1 MRTWTL
7 KLVFASIFAATL
19 VACGQQSEPARTS
32 AEPDVRKA
40 EVAQA
45 TASATESGGEQKYLT
60 NCAICHQANG
70 NGLPGAFPPLAGS
83 DYFADDRMRAVEA
96 TIKGLSGPITVNGVE
111 YNAVMPAMNYLSDE
125 DLAAILSYVLT
136 SWGNSAGAI
145 TAEDVA
151 KVRGAAGLGG

>member
-7 KLVFASIFAATL
+7 KPVFVSIFAATL
-19 VACGQQSEPARTS
+19 VACGQQSEPAGAS
-32 AEPDVRKA
+32 GEPELHKA

-45 TASATESGGEQKYLT
+45 TASATESAGEQKYLT

-70 NGLPGAFPPLAGS
+70 KGLPGAFPPLAGS

-111 YNAVMPAMNYLSDE
+111 YNVVMPAMSHLNDE
-125 DLAAILSYVLT
+125 DLAAILTYVLT

-151 KVRGAAGLGG
+151 RVREAAGLGR